1 MPGPR
6 DTLNTLVE
14 RYDPEVLDP
23 PPTRARVRL
32 EVADRGAWDALLEPG
47 RERLT
52 EAVGEADAELCAD
65 AETWRRVASDL
76 RGGMDAF
83 RAGRLRVRRDL
94 HLGVGLLAATSG
106 MTDEGRLTFRRQST
120 DIGDIALL
128 EAGVGGPVVMLPG
141 LRGTKAAVLP
151 SVAAPAD

>member
-1 MPGPR
+1 MPGAR

-32 EVADRGAWDALLEPG
+32 EVADRGAWDVLLEPG

-52 EAVGEADAELCAD
+52 EAAGEPDALLGAD

-76 RGGMDAF
+76 RGGMDAD
-83 RAGRLRVRRDL
+83 GRDL
-94 HLGVGLLAATSG
+94 RAP
-106 MTDEGRLTFRRQST
+106 RRTTVLSY
-120 DIGDIALL
+120 
-128 EAGVGGPVVMLPG
+128 AGIQ
-141 LRGTKAAVLP
+141 R
-151 SVAAPAD
+151 